1 MASVVAPTAGTG
13 VGVAAGAPLTLPSP
27 DPLAGLLSFD
37 VGGLQRVLAY
47 ILENLKTSNERLTKL
62 EANVSTLN
70 DTTVVHGDSIAAL
83 KALLLTFK
91 PGGGDDMDELREKVA
106 QLSGRVDSQSAE
118 ISSLSAQGAL
128 HARSLEGLAAS
139 TSALEALMPTKADVS
154 ELATKASRAT
164 VERHERELEDL
175 SAQVKQDHESR
186 ISILEAGLKR
196 LSAAVDALQQD
207 DFKDEALRRITE
219 LEDGAKLTVAHLAE
233 HDRRLDELG
242 ALVDTKAAQAYVDT
256 ELENLL
262 ARLRELELALA
273 ASMKGELKR
282 FERDVMIYV
291 SDQLAGLN
299 HGNNHGAGVGAGGGG
314 GGGGGGMGSGSSG
327 GANGIGAGSG
337 VFHAHSH
344 TAAGRM
350 HFRCLTCDRPHDS
363 VPGAQTFRYASAQG
377 KQQVMSGAGVIPS
390 ESRLLELQLGEQ
402 VYLHGS
408 DGNIYRGREPPSHQ
422 QQMLLQQSASSSNNG
437 PLVPALPSSSG
448 ELMRLVSPSNA
459 STHRSGSPD
468 KYTSASALAS
478 ARAGK
483 SRPTSADPSRSH
495 AQGRQQ
501 IDPAS
506 GRRSSE
512 HMQLPLSSITAMA
525 MGGGGGGEA
534 DSKEQWAE
542 ASSSTSRALHFPSPV
557 KSGGAGGGGGVSS
570 GYSTSRA
577 AISLHRASSNADL
590 SGGGGGGGGQGSASP
605 GGSPLASVRT
615 RQARPSTAQA
625 RTNAGATMAD
635 TSGGGGGGHVLV
647 GKVAQTAAPAASRTR
662 GGVELVNDPSDDS

>member
-1 MASVVAPTAGTG
+1 
-13 VGVAAGAPLTLPSP
+13 
-27 DPLAGLLSFD
+27 
-37 VGGLQRVLAY
+37 
-47 ILENLKTSNERLTKL
+47 
-62 EANVSTLN
+62 
-70 DTTVVHGDSIAAL
+70 
-83 KALLLTFK
+83 
-91 PGGGDDMDELREKVA
+91 
-106 QLSGRVDSQSAE
+106 
-118 ISSLSAQGAL
+118 
-128 HARSLEGLAAS
+128 
-139 TSALEALMPTKADVS
+139 
-154 ELATKASRAT
+154 
-164 VERHERELEDL
+164 
-175 SAQVKQDHESR
+175 
-186 ISILEAGLKR
+186 
-196 LSAAVDALQQD
+196 
-207 DFKDEALRRITE
+207 
-219 LEDGAKLTVAHLAE
+219 
-233 HDRRLDELG
+233 
-242 ALVDTKAAQAYVDT
+242 
-256 ELENLL
+256 
-262 ARLRELELALA
+262 
-273 ASMKGELKR
+273 
-282 FERDVMIYV
+282 MIYV

-314 GGGGGGMGSGSSG
+314 GGGGGGLGSGSSG
-327 GANGIGAGSG
+327 GANGTGAGSG

-377 KQQVMSGAGVIPS
+377 KQQVMSGAGVISS

-422 QQMLLQQSASSSNNG
+422 QQMLLQQSASSSNNNGG
-437 PLVPALPSSSG
+437 PLVPALPSSSSG

-525 MGGGGGGEA
+525 MGGGEA

-557 KSGGAGGGGGVSS
+557 KSSGAGGGGVSS

-590 SGGGGGGGGQGSASP
+590 GGGGGGGGQGAASP

-615 RQARPSTAQA
+615 RQQVRPSTAQA
-625 RTNAGATMAD
+625 RTNAGSSSMAD
-635 TSGGGGGGHVLV
+635 TSGGGGGGGGHVLV
-647 GKVAQTAAPAASRTR
+647 AKVAQAAAPAASRTR